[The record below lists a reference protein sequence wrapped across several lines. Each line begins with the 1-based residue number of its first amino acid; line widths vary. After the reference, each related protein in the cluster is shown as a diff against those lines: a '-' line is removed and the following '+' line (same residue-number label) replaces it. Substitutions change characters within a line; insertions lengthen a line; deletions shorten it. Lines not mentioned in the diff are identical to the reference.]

1 MLEEQLDILK
11 IYMKE
16 NGLLRSECLQHPLF
30 TNCWGEKLTRAGLQI
45 YIYSVS
51 YNDSFKD

>member
-16 NGLLRSECLQHPLF
+16 NGLLRSECSTTSAIYKLF
-30 TNCWGEKLTRAGLQI
+30 GAK
-45 YIYSVS
+45 S
-51 YNDSFKD
+51 